1 MHFVTLNNFLAACGQ
16 LHPMVNVKNI
26 IISLIDRLALF
37 ATRED
42 ETGGI
47 PSDIQLFDVF
57 SKEIANIITAKK
69 DMPPE
74 DIVSLQVGFLT
85 LVNTYLEGQLR
96 KKYRYFNCYKNFN
109 EFVVTGQ
116 TVKEPVKNCVI
127 IEF

>member
-1 MHFVTLNNFLAACGQ
+1 MHLVTLNNFLAACGQ

-74 DIVSLQVGFLT
+74 DIVSLQVRFLKT
-85 LVNTYLEGQLR
+85 
-96 KKYRYFNCYKNFN
+96 
-109 EFVVTGQ
+109 
-116 TVKEPVKNCVI
+116 
-127 IEF
+127 